1 MFLFRDIMRLLSAS
15 AFTVILLACAWP
27 AMVSAQPAQPLSL
40 RDAVA
45 RALAHNPDLAQEQP
59 GLEAA
64 RLEARAARAGYYPR
78 LDFEQA
84 YTGGN
89 NPVYVFGT
97 LLTQRAFTQANFSLS
112 SLNDPAA
119 IDNLQTRV
127 TVQQNIWDFGRTRSQ
142 SAAMDLGVE
151 VADRS
156 YEDRR
161 RQVILG
167 VLDAYYSLSLARD
180 AAESA
185 RIALESAEAIE
196 KQASARVESGL
207 STEADLLRSRSY
219 LAGARQNLIQ
229 ARGQVDIAKAYLNR
243 LMGDPLEAEPGET
256 APLKPAPLALQPEET
271 LLAGFRE
278 KRPDY
283 QRLLAELR
291 QAETEIGSRK
301 SAFLPSLGAYGT
313 WEADNPSFSNAGG
326 TNWVAALSLRWNIYA
341 GGADEARL
349 QASRR
354 RLEQKRL
361 QITAMESAMALEI
374 RRAMIQCKSMEQ
386 QVEVRR
392 AAEAQSQES
401 LRILKN
407 RYEAGL
413 ATMTDVLAAETE
425 RSAART
431 TLAEAVYR
439 HRLSYAQLEYAAGT
453 LSESSQALN
462 P

>member
-1 MFLFRDIMRLLSAS
+1 MKLPFAS
-15 AFTVILLACAWP
+15 AFTLLLLAGPWA
-27 AMVSAQPAQPLSL
+27 ASVSAQPSQPLSL

-45 RALAHNPDLAQEQP
+45 RALARNPDLAQEEP

-97 LLTQRAFTQANFSLS
+97 LLTQRAFTEANFYLP
-112 SLNDPAA
+112 SLNHPAA

-142 SAAMDLGVE
+142 SEAAKLGVE
-151 VADRS
+151 IADRS
-156 YEDRR
+156 YEDHR

-167 VLDAYYSLSLARD
+167 VLDAYYSLSLAGD
-180 AAESA
+180 VAESA
-185 RIALESAEAIE
+185 RVALESAEAIE
-196 KQASARVESGL
+196 RQARARVESGL
-207 STEADLLRSRSY
+207 STEADSLRSQSY
-219 LAGARQNLIQ
+219 LAGARQHLIQ
-229 ARGQVDIAKAYLNR
+229 ARGQVDIAKANLNR
-243 LMGDPLEAEPGET
+243 FMGDPLDADPGQT
-256 APLKPAPLALQPEET
+256 AALKPASLALQPEEA

-278 KRPDY
+278 KRADY

-291 QAETEIGSRK
+291 QAETEVGARK
-301 SAFLPSLGAYGT
+301 TAFLPSLGAYGT

-326 TNWVAALSLRWNIYA
+326 TNWVAALSLRWNVYA

-349 QASRR
+349 QASRQ
-354 RLEQKRL
+354 RLEQKRR
-361 QITAMESAMALEI
+361 QIAAMESAMALEI
-374 RRAMIQCKSMEQ
+374 RRAMIQCRSMEQ
-386 QVEVRR
+386 QVEVTR
-392 AAEAQSQES
+392 AAEALSQES

-413 ATMTDVLAAETE
+413 ATMTDLLAAETE

-431 TLAEAVYR
+431 ALSEAVCR
-439 HRLSYAQLEYAAGT
+439 HRLSYAQLEHAAGT
-453 LSESSQALN
+453 LSESSQAVN

>member
-1 MFLFRDIMRLLSAS
+1 MKLPFLST
-15 AFTVILLACAWP
+15 FTVLLLASLSPIGLRAE
-27 AMVSAQPAQPLSL
+27 SLSL
-40 RDAVA
+40 RAAVA
-45 RALAHNPDLAQEQP
+45 RALARNPDLAQEQP

-64 RLEARAARAGYYPR
+64 RLEARATRAGYYPR

-97 LLTQRAFTQANFSLS
+97 LLTQRAFTEENFRLP
-112 SLNDPAA
+112 SLNNPDA

-142 SAAMDLGVE
+142 SEAMKLGVE

-161 RQVILG
+161 RQVILS
-167 VLDAYYSLSLARD
+167 VLDAYYSLSLARNVAD
-180 AAESA
+180 SA
-185 RIALESAEAIE
+185 RVALESAEAIE
-196 KQASARVESGL
+196 MQARVRVESGL
-207 STEADLLRSRSY
+207 ATQADLLRSQSY
-219 LAGARQNLIQ
+219 LAGARQHLIQ
-229 ARGQVDIAKAYLNR
+229 ARGQVDIAKANLNR
-243 LMGDPLEAEPGET
+243 LMGDPLDAEPGET
-256 APLKPAPLALQPEET
+256 AALNPVALALQPEET

-291 QAETEIGSRK
+291 QAETEVGARK
-301 SAFLPSLGAYGT
+301 TSFLPTLGAYGT

-326 TNWVAALSLRWNIYA
+326 TNWVAALSLRWNVYA

-349 QASRR
+349 QASRQ
-354 RLEQKRL
+354 RLEQKRR
-361 QITAMESAMALEI
+361 QVAAMESAMALEI
-374 RRAMIQCKSMEQ
+374 RRAMIQCRSMEQ
-386 QVEVRR
+386 QVEVTRT
-392 AAEAQSQES
+392 AEAQSEES

-413 ATMTDVLAAETE
+413 ATMTDLLAAETE

-431 TLAEAVYR
+431 ALAEAVYR
-439 HRLSYAQLEYAAGT
+439 HRLSYAQLEHAAGT
-453 LSESSQALN
+453 LSEASQAVN

>member
-1 MFLFRDIMRLLSAS
+1 MRLLTAGIVTI
-15 AFTVILLACAWP
+15 ALLAGPW
-27 AMVSAQPAQPLSL
+27 SAGVAAQSSQPLSL
-40 RDAVA
+40 HDAVA
-45 RALAHNPDLAQEQP
+45 RALAHNPELAQEQP

-84 YTGGN
+84 YMGGN
-89 NPVYVFGT
+89 NPVFVFGT
-97 LLTQRAFTQANFSLS
+97 LLTQRAFTEANFNIS
-112 SLNDPAA
+112 SLNEPAA
-119 IDNLQTRV
+119 IDNLQTRI

-142 SAAMDLGVE
+142 ADAMKLGVE

-156 YEDRR
+156 YEDHQ

-167 VLDAYYSLSLARD
+167 ALDAYYSLSLARD

-185 RIALESAEAIE
+185 RVALESAEAIE
-196 KQASARVESGL
+196 KQAGARVESGL
-207 STEADLLRSRSY
+207 ATEADLLRSRSY
-219 LAGARQNLIQ
+219 LAGARQNLIE
-229 ARGQVDIAKAYLNR
+229 ARGRVDLAKASLNR
-243 LMGDPLEAEPGET
+243 LMGDPLDAEPGET
-256 APLKPAPLALQPEET
+256 APLKPAALALQPEET
-271 LLAGFRE
+271 LLAGFRQ

-291 QAETEIGSRK
+291 QAETEAGARK
-301 SAFLPSLGAYGT
+301 TAFLPTLGAYGT

-349 QASRR
+349 QASRQ
-354 RLEQKRL
+354 RLEQKRR
-361 QITAMESAMALEI
+361 QITAMDSAMALEI
-374 RRAMIQCKSMEQ
+374 RRAMIQCRSMEQ
-386 QVEVRR
+386 QVEVTL
-392 AAEAQSQES
+392 ASEAQSQES
-401 LRILKN
+401 LRILRN

-413 ATMTDVLAAETE
+413 ATMTDLLAAETE

-431 TLAEAVYR
+431 ALAGAVYR
-439 HRLSYAQLEYAAGT
+439 HRLSYAQLEYAAGA
-453 LSESSQALN
+453 LSESSQAVN

>member
-1 MFLFRDIMRLLSAS
+1 MKILSAS
-15 AFTVILLACAWP
+15 AFTFLLLAGTWP
-27 AMVSAQPAQPLSL
+27 ACVFAQPSQPLSL
-40 RDAVA
+40 RDAVT
-45 RALAHNPDLAQEQP
+45 RALARNPELAQEQP

-78 LDFEQA
+78 LDFEQG

-97 LLTQRAFTQANFSLS
+97 LLNQRAFTEANFNLS
-112 SLNDPAA
+112 SLNNPAA

-127 TVQQNIWDFGRTRSQ
+127 TLQQNIWDFGRTRSE
-142 SAAMDLGVE
+142 SEAMKLGVE
-151 VADRS
+151 AADRS
-156 YEDRR
+156 FEDHR

-167 VLDAYYSLSLARD
+167 VLDAYYSVSIARD

-185 RIALESAEAIE
+185 RVALESAEAIE

-219 LAGARQNLIQ
+219 LAGARQHLIEASGRADL
-229 ARGQVDIAKAYLNR
+229 ARANLNR
-243 LMGDPLEAEPGET
+243 LMGDPLDAEPGET
-256 APLKPAPLALQPEET
+256 APLKPAALALQPEDT

-278 KRPDY
+278 RRPDY

-291 QAETEIGSRK
+291 RAETEVGARK
-301 SAFLPSLGAYGT
+301 TAFLPSLGAYGT
-313 WEADNPSFSNAGG
+313 WEADNPSFTNAGG
-326 TNWVAALSLRWNIYA
+326 TNWIAALTLKWNIYA

-349 QASRR
+349 QASRQ
-354 RLEQKRL
+354 RLEQKRR
-361 QITAMESAMALEI
+361 QIAAMESAMALEI
-374 RRAMIQCKSMEQ
+374 RRAMIQCRSMEQ
-386 QVEVRR
+386 QVEVTL
-392 AAEAQSQES
+392 AAEAQNEES

-413 ATMTDVLAAETE
+413 ATMTDLLAAETE
-425 RSAART
+425 RSSAHTA
-431 TLAEAVYR
+431 LAEAVYR
-439 HRLSYAQLEYAAGT
+439 HRLSYAQLEYAAGV
-453 LSESSQALN
+453 LSESSQAVN